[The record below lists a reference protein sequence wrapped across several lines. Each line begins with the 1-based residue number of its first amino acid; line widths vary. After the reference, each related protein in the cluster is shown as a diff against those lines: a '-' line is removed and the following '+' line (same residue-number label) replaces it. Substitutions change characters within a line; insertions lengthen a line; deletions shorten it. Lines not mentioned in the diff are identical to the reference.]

1 MLNHYK
7 ILTTN
12 VLSWNHTPKLGWVSQ
27 SFNVP
32 CGSVATILRLCFVAQ
47 FNWEQSSAV
56 LLPQL
61 QLFSCTRE
69 TSVAEFFSPS
79 EKYSDLHAIATI
91 STTKLVHTT
100 QFSII
105 MQAYWKVYG
114 QEIPPPTPI
123 TFTTNPQRSS
133 SLKVVPSMRKNSRH
147 NIARIKMRNKCK
159 LTHSNSFSH

>member
-1 MLNHYK
+1 MTSNRDNTCKLNAKSLQDTHNERLIVKPYAK
-7 ILTTN
+7 IGLR
-12 VLSWNHTPKLGWVSQ
+12 VSQ

-105 MQAYWKVYG
+105 MQAY
-114 QEIPPPTPI
+114 
-123 TFTTNPQRSS
+123 
-133 SLKVVPSMRKNSRH
+133 
-147 NIARIKMRNKCK
+147 
-159 LTHSNSFSH
+159 